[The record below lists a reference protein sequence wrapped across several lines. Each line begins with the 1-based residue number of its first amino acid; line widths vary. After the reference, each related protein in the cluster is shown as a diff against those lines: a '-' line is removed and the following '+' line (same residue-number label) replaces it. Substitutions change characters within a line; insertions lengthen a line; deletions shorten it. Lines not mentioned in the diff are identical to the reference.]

1 MATADELARAEAAAF
16 DFQMQFYAGGPRD
29 WAVLSAI
36 EAGGAYT
43 ATASTTL
50 TADVDADSSE
60 IPVASTT
67 GFTTGVAVIYPEGAD
82 EEYEVFAYGSKD
94 ANSFNDLTRLF
105 GSGLEEGFF
114 HGVHSSGATVSE
126 WADVTANVLRLEL
139 TLEESDSIG
148 TWRAELNGL
157 GYNSR
162 LLARSHALLAMWRF
176 RPDSGDP
183 DTWSAWAVAFLG
195 YIKEVT
201 VSDTHQ
207 QEKAWRAT
215 VEGVAQYL
223 AETDAPAHQFGRTDL
238 AAGRSVTVSGVLRD
252 PYLERNSGEYIGYPE
267 LTGDNLVDGD
277 LATLWVSDDV
287 PEITRE
293 NRVASRFSINE
304 VYLQAPTGQPAL
316 QWIEIFYKNPDG
328 ETDGELKYY
337 HVVNGATT
345 WGWPGEWRENTV
357 PKTNYLNLDGKGR
370 PMDADGAFAI
380 LCSNRPRFEERWG
393 VGNAVHV
400 LDWRDFTI
408 GTFSLSTSG
417 GFIGWFYAGG
427 TLESVI
433 WYGTAS
439 PDEFGESG
447 DFDGYGPG
455 WTGATIPV
463 PPAGHSFRRDP
474 CGTKSDPDAA
484 GNFLADEGNPTPG
497 LAGDD
502 NPEWFS
508 VDLGALGIELAATLT
523 IGETGQMELTST
535 LGLTATGYVMIDA
548 EVIAYTGRDDDNDLL
563 TGLTRGVGSTDPAQH
578 PVESGVTQYENDL
591 SVDCHLVRQVQWRR
605 RPVLSGGAFVVPTT
619 FKVLFSTQ
627 ESPIF
632 PSDPDWDDDWP
643 DYWDE
648 GSVIYVTDFP
658 TTATEWS
665 GVPPGGTVRARHVLM
680 IVREMSDAGR
690 AKMNE
695 FHVYAASGDVLD
707 GDGDAEGSVETPYSG
722 EVVKYLLVDNF
733 GLGESAVT
741 LTDPGTQFGEL
752 PTTKARY
759 LQVIRDLCKKTGC
772 AIYFQLDDTV
782 EHRYSPWYPLRSLPA
797 AEITWDRDSA
807 RRVELSAPNMHN
819 ISQVVLR
826 ARNEQED
833 RLFEVRYPPSPLPLG
848 SELVIDDACL
858 GSVTEACLM
867 SEQIF
872 RRRNGP
878 LAATVV
884 PVGPAEWVRPGQ
896 RHLVTWTLDEEGTL
910 LQGRNFIVNRVAYSI
925 DFGLATATSWR
936 DKKWETTIGMQE
948 LIF

>member
-1 MATADELARAEAAAF
+1 MPTANELARAEAAAF
-16 DFQMQFYAGGPRD
+16 DFQMRFYAGGPRD
-29 WAVLSAI
+29 WADLSAVV
-36 EAGGAYT
+36 AGGAYT

-50 TADVDADSSE
+50 SSDVDTDSTE
-60 IPVASTT
+60 IPVASTA
-67 GFTTGVAVIYPEGAD
+67 GFTTGVAVIAPEGAD

-94 ANSFNDLTRLF
+94 ANSFNDLSRMY
-105 GSGLEEGFF
+105 GEGLEEGFF
-114 HGVHSSGATVSE
+114 QGLHSSGATVSE
-126 WADVTANVLRLEL
+126 WLDITANVLRLEL

-148 TWRAELNGL
+148 TWRAELSGL

-162 LLARSHALLAMWRF
+162 ILARSHAILAMWRF
-176 RPDSGDP
+176 RPEGDMT
-183 DTWSAWAVAFLG
+183 TWSSWVVAFLG
-195 YIKEVT
+195 YIREVGVT
-201 VSDTHQ
+201 DTHQ
-207 QEKAWRAT
+207 QEHAWRAQ

-223 AETDAPAHQFGRTDL
+223 AETDAPAHYFGRTDL
-238 AAGRSVTVSGVLRD
+238 AEGKSVQVSGVLRD

-277 LATLWVSDDV
+277 LATVWVSDDV
-287 PEITRE
+287 PTITKE

-304 VYLQAPTGQPAL
+304 VYLRAPTGQPAL

-328 ETDGELKYY
+328 VTDGDLKYY
-337 HVVNGATT
+337 HVVHSGTT

-357 PKTNYLNLDGKGR
+357 PKTNYLNLDRKGR

-380 LCSNRPRFEERWG
+380 LCSNRARFEERWG

-408 GTFSLSTSG
+408 GTFSLSTVG
-417 GFIGWFYAGG
+417 DFIGWFYAGG
-427 TLESVI
+427 GALESVV

-447 DFDGYGPG
+447 EFLGYGPG

-463 PPAGHSFRRDP
+463 PALGHSFRRNP
-474 CGTKSDPDAA
+474 CGTKTDPDSA

-508 VDLGALGIELAATLT
+508 VDLGTLGIELAAVLT
-523 IGETGQMELTST
+523 IGETGAMSLNST
-535 LGLTATGYVMIDA
+535 LGLTETGYVQIDA
-548 EVIAYTGRDDDNDLL
+548 EVIAYTGRDDDNDQL
-563 TGLTRGVGSTDPAQH
+563 TGLTRGVGETDPAEH
-578 PVESGVTQYENDL
+578 PVESTVTQYTGESED
-591 SVDCHLVRQVQWRR
+591 SYLVRQVQWRR
-605 RPVLSGGAFVVPTT
+605 RPVLSGGEFVVPTT
-619 FKVLFSTQ
+619 FKILFGTVAD
-627 ESPIF
+627 PIY
-632 PSDPDWDDDWP
+632 PDDPDWDSSWT

-680 IVREMSDAGR
+680 IIREMSDGGR

-695 FHVYAASGDVLD
+695 FHVYAATGEVLD
-707 GDGDAEGSVETPYSG
+707 GDGEAEGTVETPYSG
-722 EVVKYLLVDNF
+722 EVIQYLLCDNF
-733 GLGESAVT
+733 GLDASAVT
-741 LTDPGTQFGEL
+741 LTDAGTQFGEL

-772 AIYFQLDDTV
+772 AVYFGLDDTV
-782 EHRYSPWYPLRSLPA
+782 EHRFSPWYPLRGLPEVA
-797 AEITWDRDSA
+797 ITWDRDSA
-807 RRVELSAPNMHN
+807 RRVELHAPNMHN
-819 ISQVVLR
+819 VSQVVLR

-833 RLFEVRYPPSPLPLG
+833 RLFEVRYPPTPLPLG
-848 SELVIDDACL
+848 SELVIDDVCL
-858 GSVTEACLM
+858 GSVTQACLM
-867 SEQIF
+867 AEQIF

-878 LAATVV
+878 LSATLTA
-884 PVGPAEWVRPGQ
+884 VGPAEWVRPGQ

-910 LQGRNFIVNRVAYSI
+910 LQGRNFVVNRVAYSI
-925 DFGLATATSWR
+925 DFGLATATGWR
-936 DKKWETTIGMQE
+936 DKRWECTIGMQE